1 MRMAVAGGTG
11 LVGRYVVTEL
21 IDAGHDP
28 VVLSRTQGVD
38 LASGSGLDQA
48 LADAHV
54 LIDVSNVATLSRKR
68 SVAFFTAATRNLQ
81 EAGVRAGVRHH
92 LVLSIVGV
100 DRVDSGYY
108 AGKRAQ
114 EELALAGPIDASVLR
129 TTQFHEFAQQ
139 MLARGRGR
147 VAVVPRR
154 RIQPIA
160 AREVANALVT
170 LALGPPVGHAPE
182 LAGPEE
188 QQLVDMVRRLVAA
201 RGLRRRL
208 LPIRAPGAAG
218 RAMADG
224 ELLPTEPGPRGRQT
238 FAEWLEQSERRR

>member
-1 MRMAVAGGTG
+1 
-11 LVGRYVVTEL
+11 
-21 IDAGHDP
+21 
-28 VVLSRTQGVD
+28 
-38 LASGSGLDQA
+38 
-48 LADAHV
+48 
-54 LIDVSNVATLSRKR
+54 
-68 SVAFFTAATRNLQ
+68 
-81 EAGVRAGVRHH
+81 
-92 LVLSIVGV
+92 
-100 DRVDSGYY
+100 
-108 AGKRAQ
+108 
-114 EELALAGPIDASVLR
+114 
-129 TTQFHEFAQQ
+129 

-147 VAVVPRR
+147 VAVVPRM

-170 LALGPPVGHAPE
+170 LALGPAVGHAPE

-201 RGLRRRL
+201 RGLRRML

-224 ELLPTEPGPRGRQT
+224 ALLPTEPGPRGRQT